1 MSPLAKALTA
11 IGVAVCLLFPAV
23 APANA
28 GRSARILLLCCY
40 QQDGWGGRSSATF
53 LDDEGRI
60 WRYESASPLP
70 DTDEARLAFLAETD
84 CVFPVGQMDFGRM
97 LDLISLIESA
107 QPWPLEPHPAR
118 AADFR
123 LNTYSAVRYSA
134 DGRAEIIPLAV
145 SGDWTAENPEPNAYA
160 LYVAL
165 FYEITIHEAVDPA
178 WLQPMNI
185 PREPLAAFCG
195 LDETIFEGATLA
207 VSFPHPQ
214 LGECVYTLNEDEM
227 LEQLDWLAGL
237 VVTCKHNAL
246 PYAGYTCAYTLYAPQ
261 GERLATFAFFH
272 DLLVTDDGMYAVE
285 VGNSSAMQGRLAPP
299 YHGIR
304 PDASHALQSR

>member
-84 CVFPVGQMDFGRM
+84 CVVPVGQMDFGRM
-97 LDLISLIESA
+97 LDLISLIKSA
-107 QPWPLEPHPAR
+107 QPWPLEPQPAR
-118 AADFR
+118 AVDFG
-123 LNTYSAVRYSA
+123 LNTYSAVRYGA
-134 DGRAEIIPLAV
+134 DGSVEVIPLAV
-145 SGDWTAENPEPNAYA
+145 SGDWTAENLEPNAYA

-165 FYEITIHEAVDPA
+165 FREIAIHETANPT

-185 PREPLAAFCG
+185 PHVPLATLYG
-195 LDETIFEGATLA
+195 LDPAHLEGATLT
-207 VSFPHPQ
+207 VSFFDPQ
-214 LGECVYTLNEDEM
+214 TGERAYPLSGAEM
-227 LEQLDWLAGL
+227 HEKLDWLANL
-237 VVTCKHNAL
+237 VVTCKQNAL
-246 PYAGYTCAYTLYAPQ
+246 PAMGYTCVYTLYSPQ
-261 GERLATFAFFH
+261 GEKLAAVEFFH

-285 VGNSSAMQGRLAPP
+285 PGEPQT
-299 YHGIR
+299 
-304 PDASHALQSR
+304 Q